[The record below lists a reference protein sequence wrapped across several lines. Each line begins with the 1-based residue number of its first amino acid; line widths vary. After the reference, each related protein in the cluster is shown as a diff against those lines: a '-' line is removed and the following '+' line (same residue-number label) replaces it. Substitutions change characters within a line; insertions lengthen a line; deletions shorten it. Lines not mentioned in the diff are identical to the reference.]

1 MQCMKCGKDTTGEQI
16 FCDSCLLAMEAYPVK
31 PGTVVNLPRQKTS
44 AENKKALYR
53 KRILTADEQIAN
65 LQKHLRNTRIFAW
78 IMAVL
83 LLASSGM
90 LVYEMLN
97 PDGPVIGLNYTID
110 TTTGTD

>member
-16 FCDSCLLAMEAYPVK
+16 FCDSCLRVMEAYPVK
-31 PGTVVNLPRQKTS
+31 AGSAVNLPRQKTP
-44 AENKKALYR
+44 AEYKKAVAR
-53 KRILTADEQIAN
+53 KRIATTDEQIAN
-65 LQKHLRNTRIFAW
+65 LQKHLRNTRIVAW

-83 LLASSGM
+83 LLAASGM

-97 PDGPVIGLNYTID
+97 PNAPVIGLNYTVD